1 MAEEKPK
8 KDRSIKLS
16 AKLPNDVVK
25 IENVD
30 KKFHERWYEGRGVCD
45 IPHPFRCVILGRVGL
60 GKSTLAKNIFLRCQ
74 QGRNPFE
81 LLYVVHG
88 SSETKEWDEFD
99 PTEIWSDIPD
109 PNDLVKNNKKACI
122 IIDDFEFSNL
132 PKIALTNLSSLF
144 RFVSS
149 HHNFSIIVCYQS
161 FFDVPPIVKKC
172 ANMFVLYRP
181 NDDDELG
188 TIARRVG
195 MKKDVMIDLFDNVLP
210 ELRDTLCID
219 LTEGTPC
226 QYRKNLFN
234 MITIRPMKNQKSDKL
249 IKKGKESENE

>member
-1 MAEEKPK
+1 M
-8 KDRSIKLS
+8 
-16 AKLPNDVVK
+16 
-25 IENVD
+25 
-30 KKFHERWYEGRGVCD
+30 
-45 IPHPFRCVILGRVGL
+45 GRVGL

-74 QGRNPFE
+74 QGRFPFE
-81 LLYVVHG
+81 ELIVVHG

-99 PTEIWSDIPD
+99 PTMILNDIPD
-109 PNDLVKNNKKACI
+109 PEDLVRNRKKACI

-132 PKIALTNLSSLF
+132 PKIALTNLSSIF

-195 MKKDVMIDLFDNVLP
+195 MKKDIMIELFDNVLP

-219 LTEGTPC
+219 LTEGSPC
-226 QYRKNLFN
+226 QYRKNLFKRIMVRDN
-234 MITIRPMKNQKSDKL
+234 RNQKNDKL
-249 IKKGKESENE
+249 NKKGKGSESE

>member
-1 MAEEKPK
+1 MNDKEEKPK

-16 AKLPNDVVK
+16 GKLPNDIIK

-30 KKFHERWYEGRGVCD
+30 KKFHEKWDSGRGICD
-45 IPHPFRCVILGRVGL
+45 FPHPFRCVILGRVGL

-74 QGRNPFE
+74 SGKQPFQE
-81 LLYVVHG
+81 LIVVHG
-88 SSETKEWDEFD
+88 SSESKEWDEFD
-99 PTEIWSDIPD
+99 PTMILNDIPD
-109 PNDLVKNNKKACI
+109 PEDLVRNTKKACI
-122 IIDDFEFSNL
+122 IIDDFEFNNL
-132 PKIALTNLSSLF
+132 PKHALTRLSSIF

-172 ANMFVLYRP
+172 ANLFVLYRP

-195 MKKDVMIDLFDNVLP
+195 LKKEVMLKLFNEVLP
-210 ELRDTLCID
+210 EKRDTLCID
-219 LTEGTPC
+219 LSEGTPC
-226 QYRKNLFN
+226 QYRKNLFTP
-234 MITIRPMKNQKSDKL
+234 ID
-249 IKKGKESENE
+249 IKTTS

>member
-1 MAEEKPK
+1 MKMNEKEEKPK

-16 AKLPNDVVK
+16 SKLPNDIIK

-30 KKFHERWYEGRGVCD
+30 KKFHERWDAGRGVCD
-45 IPHPFRCVILGRVGL
+45 FPHPFRCVILGRVGL

-74 QGRNPFE
+74 SGKNPFQE
-81 LLYVVHG
+81 LFIVHG
-88 SSETKEWDEFD
+88 SSESKEWDEFD
-99 PTEIWSDIPD
+99 PTMILNDIPD
-109 PNDLVKNNKKACI
+109 PEDLVRNTKKACI
-122 IIDDFEFSNL
+122 IIDDFEFNNL
-132 PKIALTNLSSLF
+132 PKIALSRLSSIF

-172 ANMFVLYRP
+172 ANLFVLYRP

-195 MKKDVMIDLFDNVLP
+195 MKKEVMLRLFDEVLP
-210 ELRDTLCID
+210 EKRDTLCID
-219 LTEGTPC
+219 LIEGTPC
-226 QYRKNLFN
+226 QYRKNLFTPIDVRQAN
-234 MITIRPMKNQKSDKL
+234 
-249 IKKGKESENE
+249 